1 VFVRHTYT
9 LEGDGVLV
17 FWVIDLVVELRQH
30 VQAVRQGGA
39 MTPNT
44 RAVATAIVDAKFG
57 ADLQAAKDAKVAQL
71 IAEQLKKVEPSF
83 VYFEQKMQ
91 ELAPMLDIFRVAR
104 LFDPSRIGMLAINAN
119 EVERQL
125 KLLPF
130 VDAPKVANLMAGLPA
145 YLARA
150 AAHLVALNADSEP
163 EIEAWWEAANA
174 AGLTA
179 WCSVAIQVMILQPS
193 SAAAE
198 RVFSMLKAIMGDQQQ
213 ARSLEDYQEA
223 AIMTR
228 YNELQRNK

>member
-1 VFVRHTYT
+1 
-9 LEGDGVLV
+9 
-17 FWVIDLVVELRQH
+17 
-30 VQAVRQGGA
+30 

-104 LFDPSRIGMLAINAN
+104 LFDPSRVGMLAINAN

-150 AAHLVALNADSEP
+150 AARP
-163 EIEAWWEAANA
+163 
-174 AGLTA
+174 
-179 WCSVAIQVMILQPS
+179 
-193 SAAAE
+193 
-198 RVFSMLKAIMGDQQQ
+198 RAIMGPLPQYMGSPHFFSHLKTTKIWVKIWVGPWGVRWAISGSVSSRKLELVDPT
-213 ARSLEDYQEA
+213 ARFTEYFA
-223 AIMTR
+223 F
-228 YNELQRNK
+228 